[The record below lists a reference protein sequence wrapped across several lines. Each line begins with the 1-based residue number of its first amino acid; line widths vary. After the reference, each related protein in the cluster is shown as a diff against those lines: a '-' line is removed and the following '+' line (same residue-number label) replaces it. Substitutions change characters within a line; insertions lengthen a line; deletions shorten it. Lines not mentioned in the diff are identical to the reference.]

1 MRLQHYR
8 LLPYFFLASL
18 AFGLT
23 MVPRVSVIVTLVCRQ
38 MLDDD
43 PSAVGGG
50 MSARRHEMH
59 EMPAGGMGGEPSG
72 SAMSGS
78 PMSNSNTTGAGI
90 SMGVYDPRCSTPRVI
105 ADVAFMSTYRDL
117 TTGILGAIMSYYL
130 GRLSDR
136 AGRVKVMAINGIGIL
151 ISEVIMLLVV
161 AFPASLDYRWLFL
174 SFAVDGLSGSFP
186 LLMATASSYV
196 TDSTSNKDRVVAMGW
211 IQSGMFCGMA
221 VGPALGSAL
230 SRLSGPERPSAILV
244 YNVLCRI
251 LSLLCLFILPES
263 LPHVGRDRK
272 APEPSLGLQP
282 SRWAL
287 SFKSLLSFNFLG
299 ALFDPQSP
307 DKSRQNCRNLIL
319 LMGINTIMFGTSV
332 GAMDVMMLY
341 PQAKFKWG
349 MMETG
354 NFISI
359 INIFRTISTTVLL
372 RLLMRLFTKPAP
384 PGPSS
389 TQDQGAKPDHPP
401 LLRLALFSDIL
412 GYIGF
417 GVAPTAFWFIAAGVI
432 SSLSSMGLSTSQAS
446 MSMMVSP
453 DRVGNLM
460 GILGSLQALTRLVS
474 PPVINLIYAWTVS
487 LLPQV
492 VFFGL
497 AALVGVGVVMTYF
510 IRAAY

>member
-1 MRLQHYR
+1 
-8 LLPYFFLASL
+8 
-18 AFGLT
+18 
-23 MVPRVSVIVTLVCRQ
+23 
-38 MLDDD
+38 
-43 PSAVGGG
+43 
-50 MSARRHEMH
+50 
-59 EMPAGGMGGEPSG
+59 
-72 SAMSGS
+72 
-78 PMSNSNTTGAGI
+78 
-90 SMGVYDPRCSTPRVI
+90 
-105 ADVAFMSTYRDL
+105 
-117 TTGILGAIMSYYL
+117 
-130 GRLSDR
+130 
-136 AGRVKVMAINGIGIL
+136 
-151 ISEVIMLLVV
+151 
-161 AFPASLDYRWLFL
+161 
-174 SFAVDGLSGSFP
+174 
-186 LLMATASSYV
+186 
-196 TDSTSNKDRVVAMGW
+196 
-211 IQSGMFCGMA
+211 
-221 VGPALGSAL
+221 
-230 SRLSGPERPSAILV
+230 
-244 YNVLCRI
+244 
-251 LSLLCLFILPES
+251 
-263 LPHVGRDRK
+263 
-272 APEPSLGLQP
+272 
-282 SRWAL
+282 
-287 SFKSLLSFNFLG
+287 
-299 ALFDPQSP
+299 
-307 DKSRQNCRNLIL
+307 
-319 LMGINTIMFGTSV
+319 MGINTIMFGTSV

-417 GVAPTAFWFIAAGVI
+417 GVAPTAFWFIAAGII